1 MIELVVFTYLVPGRT
16 RLEYLQSG
24 NMTEASKKIT
34 YTSEFKLKV
43 LDYYFKNGG
52 DENFG
57 LKKKTASHFNINK
70 KTINRL
76 LNNPDMVKRARKLVA
91 KRIPPASVRTVAK
104 PRPSTTK
111 PPVKG
116 SSKSSTGSRVGT
128 SGSAR
133 STNISSKLTNTMGQ
147 NSASSATS
155 KAPTS
160 SVSTNKSSGS
170 SSAKSGSGVGS
181 GAQTTTKSG
190 TSKSRCTNQ
199 EVLELPED
207 PDYSLLKRSI
217 SASSNGVANIAKVLV
232 SGTDEVRKMLLNECD
247 MILECKVCRNLFRS
261 LVNFL
266 AHKRIYCQDEYA
278 SVRTLFHKDPVQG
291 ITTQSQ
297 TVIVEPTPP
306 PEPPDWQPP
315 PINPTSNPSQPNPSQ
330 PNPSQPNPS
339 QPNPSQP
346 NPSGSSQADPVSK
359 TGIDSI
365 AEMLA
370 SRKQQLSHATHTGS
384 SQYYKRLEETNQVR
398 NRLSQEC
405 SVVLEDISG
414 VTSAQYQTFTP
425 PTASTT
431 PSVPITT
438 MLDQVA
444 QYSAGVTVAIDENGE
459 VTKTARGDVTSMT
472 LDDPASPSNLA
483 EDLLCR
489 LCNTRF
495 ATQKTLSVHQRSH
508 HGLERCVYVCP
519 ICHTPFLSM
528 WAVVKHLQRS
538 HKKTK
543 HQIER
548 LRKVIRKNAHK
559 KVVLPPG
566 SGKKEG
572 ERKDG
577 KGPDG
582 DEEDEELEE
591 EEGEDNEEEE
601 MEEEENTNCEP
612 TKMEV
617 ENKPSTTQKL
627 LHSPAQ
633 SHQKSTTPIK
643 SPTKGWRSKDGVRWS
658 CNVCRKMFMSRAASL
673 AHVATHIIC
682 DFEPRAE
689 LVSMETETAIDETSE
704 KPQEES
710 EQETTSSDSGN
721 ENPRTNRDRESD
733 WEEEAGENQSF
744 LFLTPPRKT
753 KRKDPNSVQRISVED
768 EAGEGTSRECVENES
783 EGSKAS
789 QAVKGTSG
797 SDGIAKLD
805 KSGNVDKTPQSSTV
819 PPMGVSETQNVTS
832 GLSLTNISKVLKNKV
847 DCFASAS
854 VTGVTE
860 SLDAT
865 SSSSQKYDHN
875 QVIKKKVDVR
885 GSVTA
890 DSWHKK
896 ISKWVTDEVSRKTTS
911 HSKPEE
917 NLTGTPTRV
926 SGDSNFNSD
935 DMEGELFPVL
945 NPLFTCLETRYSS
958 VSTKSPMASRS
969 EADVHQ
975 SATELR
981 LFEDCGDEESP
992 DQVEAG
998 TSQGCSSKGECRSDE
1013 TDVKMESERK
1023 ESEQQRSYKRE
1034 KGSGKRYEEQKVF
1047 KGKKRKA
1054 SNTEQKE
1061 ERETPSEKNKNTEC
1075 EKRNKKKYCDENV
1088 DIDDNSEKEGRN
1100 AESWNKEIDIK
1111 NKGKEKH
1118 CEEEEKDV
1126 VYKRNVVEIGDSNI
1140 KDETRMEFGKAREIE
1155 KNCETP
1161 ETRMKHSENEGNG
1174 KEGER
1179 KGRTP
1184 TENAEVK
1191 EVDKCEKKE
1200 KKVTCKNKKEE
1211 RHSDNETR
1219 LDDDDDEDSSTISS
1233 LENPHRKHG
1242 SSLVEC
1248 GKTGTCENVGKCRE
1262 NTGEQLA
1269 SEFSKGN
1276 FKISGNS
1283 GCEMGNKQ
1291 SQSQL
1296 LADTSAGVLELSCQ
1310 SKGPAESTNNECA
1323 PSVIGTLEK
1332 VLSTK
1337 SGTVKNDDID
1347 GKLTEDNITRDSQG
1361 QEDISGVHEQIFSKG
1376 TNEKSK
1382 EVKNEGEMDNLRFQ
1396 EVEVKFKIE
1405 EQESVI
1411 LPTDFEFKE
1420 VTVSEEFIDD
1430 ESKDVKEEPISPG
1443 KGKTITS
1450 PPISSLQESG
1460 KSDQSRKEY
1469 IFKETEASVCQSSS
1483 NAQTKEDKNLGQLS
1497 IVPSTRFPL
1506 LSVDDMEYFQSLVG
1520 EVSKVKVPTTQQSK
1534 DATHS
1539 NPMLMTSPGTLPT
1552 HQTTWTPSY
1561 HTSDIGSVS
1570 PDLKKISFVSEKDA
1584 ITTKKPMKLPQST
1597 CITGLLP
1604 KFAMKPC
1611 PDSGHNLP
1619 SPADASQKTVS
1630 GDVRTNSSTAVQQ
1643 SHPASQTSV
1652 PYMSTEKQLL
1662 KSLSIIEQENVSQSQ
1677 LLTRDTS
1684 IPSQGNN
1691 KQQNV
1696 VVTQNISSSVDGVS
1710 KSQFLPDCTSLHS
1723 VVKNKNS
1730 SHVDTKAP
1738 NPILKDVS
1746 GSPSTK
1752 QDSSSE
1758 GKLEEKSEETT
1769 PNFPL
1774 NQSQTK
1780 QLPTS
1785 AADDSSVE
1793 TCVRDYGTN
1802 PTYIDMNTKVTESVS
1817 EISALPIQAKAG
1829 NIKTYS
1835 LCSKGSTTKSYSVH
1849 MPLVQETSKEAVYSS
1864 NEIKPILGALKTSK
1878 QGKSFSLKQGECST
1892 TFVNKVCV
1900 SGTSGS
1906 NSECERNIEVNVD
1919 DDISTSKSVVK
1930 TSKRLLLSEVPVESV
1945 TEDNQSESTLD
1956 VMPFCIQKDVDTQRV
1971 SGSEDIHVR
1980 EAKKSERQTC
1990 QRRELKE
1997 TNKSTGSG
2005 SHDEIP
2011 SRFKHTEIKLKTV
2024 SIRKESATAHISPL
2038 SSVSTNTCQGASST
2052 MSSDS
2057 QATPLERLGEQ
2068 SHLQGHKDDRKISNR
2083 DTHLRI
2089 PSHRSTSQV
2098 SRTEVGSIEDEAS
2111 CSTTLECSYNKT
2123 LQKGDIDI
2131 TKTTPCEEKLSSLFM
2146 SIKRPREDRD
2156 SGPTEETEVAKR
2168 VKMIETATCI
2178 KPRVPQKSQKV
2189 FQMQKTDESQPC
2201 TSFNPEEE
2209 KEEDQFTMCTSDKE
2223 QDMLRLFTIVKE
2235 NEQEEEIVTGNTYV
2249 TKGKVHSKKS
2259 SWEES
2264 ESSLGIN
2271 TSTMES
2277 IELESDEATTS
2288 NSSMDSNRTVILTDP
2303 TARDQ
2308 SHTQPSKDNKVGES
2322 SDGLD
2327 HTTGNTSMACSTYHT
2342 KSKKSA
2348 HCPLKKVKSV
2358 YYLYRQREGGLDM
2371 VAMPSERLEDSIVEE
2386 NVIDTEDVLHDHTTF
2401 GGLSYDYDLH

>member
-1 MIELVVFTYLVPGRT
+1 
-16 RLEYLQSG
+16 
-24 NMTEASKKIT
+24 MTEASKKIT

-111 PPVKG
+111 APVKG

-315 PINPTSNPSQPNPSQ
+315 PIHPTSNPSQPNPTQPNPSQ
-330 PNPSQPNPS
+330 PNPSQPNPTQPNPT
-339 QPNPSQP
+339 QPNPS
-346 NPSGSSQADPVSK
+346 SSSQADPVSK

-365 AEMLA
+365 AEKLA
-370 SRKQQLSHATHTGS
+370 SKKQQLSDATHTGS

-398 NRLSQEC
+398 DRLSQEC
-405 SVVLEDISG
+405 LVVLEDISG

-425 PTASTT
+425 PTTSTT

-444 QYSAGVTVAIDENGE
+444 QYSAGLTVAIDENGE

-508 HGLERCVYVCP
+508 HGLERCVYACP

-548 LRKVIRKNAHK
+548 LRKVIRKNAHT

-591 EEGEDNEEEE
+591 EEGEDNEEE
-601 MEEEENTNCEP
+601 MEEEESTNCEP

-627 LHSPAQ
+627 LHLPSQ
-633 SHQKSTTPIK
+633 SQQKSTTPIK

-721 ENPRTNRDRESD
+721 ENPRTTRDRESD
-733 WEEEAGENQSF
+733 CEEEAGDNQSL
-744 LFLTPPRKT
+744 LFLTPPKKS
-753 KRKDPNSVQRISVED
+753 KRKNPNSVQRISVED
-768 EAGEGTSRECVENES
+768 AAGEGTSRECVENES
-783 EGSKAS
+783 EGNKAS
-789 QAVKGTSG
+789 QAVKDTSG
-797 SDGIAKLD
+797 SDDIAKLD
-805 KSGNVDKTPQSSTV
+805 KSGNFDKTPQSSTV
-819 PPMGVSETQNVTS
+819 PPIGVSETHNVTS
-832 GLSLTNISKVLKNKV
+832 GLSLTNISNVLKDKV
-847 DCFASAS
+847 DCVASAS
-854 VTGVTE
+854 VTEVTE
-860 SLDAT
+860 SLDTT

-875 QVIKKKVDVR
+875 QVIKNKVDVR

-896 ISKWVTDEVSRKTTS
+896 INKWVTDEMSKKTTP

-917 NLTGTPTRV
+917 NITGTPTRV
-926 SGDSNFNSD
+926 SGDSNFSSD

-998 TSQGCSSKGECRSDE
+998 TSKGECRSDE

-1034 KGSGKRYEEQKVF
+1034 KGSGKMNEEQKVF

-1061 ERETPSEKNKNTEC
+1061 ERETPSERNKNTEC
-1075 EKRNKKKYCDENV
+1075 EKGNKKIYCDENV
-1088 DIDDNSEKEGRN
+1088 EIDDNSE
-1100 AESWNKEIDIK
+1100 NKEIDII
-1111 NKGKEKH
+1111 NKGKEQH
-1118 CEEEEKDV
+1118 CEEERDV
-1126 VYKRNVVEIGDSNI
+1126 VYKRNVVEIVDSNI
-1140 KDETRMEFGKAREIE
+1140 KKAREIE
-1155 KNCETP
+1155 KNGKTP

-1174 KEGER
+1174 NEGER

-1184 TENAEVK
+1184 TEKAEVK
-1191 EVDKCEKKE
+1191 EVDKCKKIG
-1200 KKVTCKNKKEE
+1200 KKVKCKNKKEV
-1211 RHSDNETR
+1211 RYSDNETR
-1219 LDDDDDEDSSTISS
+1219 HDDDEDSSTISS
-1233 LENPHRKHG
+1233 LENPHSKHG

-1248 GKTGTCENVGKCRE
+1248 GKTGTCKN
-1262 NTGEQLA
+1262 A
-1269 SEFSKGN
+1269 
-1276 FKISGNS
+1276 
-1283 GCEMGNKQ
+1283 
-1291 SQSQL
+1291 
-1296 LADTSAGVLELSCQ
+1296 VLELSCQ
-1310 SKGPAESTNNECA
+1310 SKGPAESTNNKC
-1323 PSVIGTLEK
+1323 VIGTLEK

-1347 GKLTEDNITRDSQG
+1347 GKLTRDIQG
-1361 QEDISGVHEQIFSKG
+1361 QEDISRVHEKIFAKG
-1376 TNEKSK
+1376 TNEKCN
-1382 EVKNEGEMDNLRFQ
+1382 EVENDAEMDNLRLQ
-1396 EVEVKFKIE
+1396 ELEVKLKME
-1405 EQESVI
+1405 EKESVS

-1420 VTVSEEFIDD
+1420 VIVSEEFIDD
-1430 ESKDVKEEPISPG
+1430 ESKDIKEEPISPG
-1443 KGKTITS
+1443 KGKIKAETITS

-1460 KSDQSRKEY
+1460 NSDQSRKEC
-1469 IFKETEASVCQSSS
+1469 IFKDTEASVCQSSS
-1483 NAQTKEDKNLGQLS
+1483 NAQTKDDKNLSQLS
-1497 IVPSTRFPL
+1497 IVPSTKFPL

-1520 EVSKVKVPTTQQSK
+1520 EVSKVKVPITQQSK

-1539 NPMLMTSPGTLPT
+1539 NPILVTSPTHDT

-1561 HTSDIGSVS
+1561 HTSDAGSIS
-1570 PDLKKISFVSEKDA
+1570 PDLKKISSVSEKDA
-1584 ITTKKPMKLPQST
+1584 ITTKKPLKLPQLT
-1597 CITGLLP
+1597 CITGLLS

-1611 PDSGHNLP
+1611 PDSGHTLP
-1619 SPADASQKTVS
+1619 SPADTSQNTVS
-1630 GDVRTNSSTAVQQ
+1630 DDVTTNSSTSVQQ
-1643 SHPASQTSV
+1643 CHAASQTSF
-1652 PYMSTEKQLL
+1652 PYMSREKQQL
-1662 KSLSIIEQENVSQSQ
+1662 KSLNIIEQENVSQAQ
-1677 LLTRDTS
+1677 ILTRDTS
-1684 IPSQGNN
+1684 SPSQGNN
-1691 KQQNV
+1691 KQQNI
-1696 VVTQNISSSVDGVS
+1696 VVTQNISSSLDGVS

-1730 SHVDTKAP
+1730 SHMDTKAP

-1746 GSPSTK
+1746 GSPTPK
-1752 QDSSSE
+1752 Q
-1758 GKLEEKSEETT
+1758 EEKSEETT

-1802 PTYIDMNTKVTESVS
+1802 PTCSDMKTKVTESVS
-1817 EISALPIQAKAG
+1817 ETSALPIQAKAG

-1835 LCSKGSTTKSYSVH
+1835 LCSKVSSTKSYSVH
-1849 MPLVQETSKEAVYSS
+1849 IPLVQETSKEAVYSS
-1864 NEIKPILGALKTSK
+1864 SETKPILGAHKTSK
-1878 QGKSFSLKQGECST
+1878 QGKSFSLEQGECS
-1892 TFVNKVCV
+1892 
-1900 SGTSGS
+1900 TSGS

-1919 DDISTSKSVVK
+1919 DISTSQSVVK
-1930 TSKRLLLSEVPVESV
+1930 TSKRLLLSEVPVESA
-1945 TEDNQSESTLD
+1945 TENNQSESTLD
-1956 VMPFCIQKDVDTQRV
+1956 VMPLSIQKDVNTQRV

-1980 EAKKSERQTC
+1980 EAKKSERQIC

-2005 SHDEIP
+2005 CHDEIP
-2011 SRFKHTEIKLKTV
+2011 SRFKHPEIKLKTV
-2024 SIRKESATAHISPL
+2024 NIRKESATA
-2038 SSVSTNTCQGASST
+2038 NTCQGASST
-2052 MSSDS
+2052 KSSDS
-2057 QATPLERLGEQ
+2057 LFTHNYDISILSISECPLERLEELSQ
-2068 SHLQGHKDDRKISNR
+2068 FQGHKDDSKISNR
-2083 DTHLRI
+2083 DTHLKI

-2098 SRTEVGSIEDEAS
+2098 SKTEVGSIEDEAS

-2123 LQKGDIDI
+2123 LQKGDTDA
-2131 TKTTPCEEKLSSLFM
+2131 TQTTPCEEKLSSPFM

-2156 SGPTEETEVAKR
+2156 SGPTEEREVAKR
-2168 VKMIETATCI
+2168 VKIINTATCI
-2178 KPRVPQKSQKV
+2178 KSRVPQKSQKIL
-2189 FQMQKTDESQPC
+2189 QMQKTDDSQPC
-2201 TSFNPEEE
+2201 TSFHPVEE
-2209 KEEDQFTMCTSDKE
+2209 KEDDTSDKE
-2223 QDMLRLFTIVKE
+2223 QDMLRLFTNVKE

-2249 TKGKVHSKKS
+2249 TKGKVHSKKF

-2327 HTTGNTSMACSTYHT
+2327 HTTDNTSMACSTYHT

-2348 HCPLKKVKSV
+2348 RCPLKKVNSV

-2371 VAMPSERLEDSIVEE
+2371 VAMPSEHLEDSIVEE
-2386 NVIDTEDVLHDHTTF
+2386 NVIDTEDLLHDHTTF